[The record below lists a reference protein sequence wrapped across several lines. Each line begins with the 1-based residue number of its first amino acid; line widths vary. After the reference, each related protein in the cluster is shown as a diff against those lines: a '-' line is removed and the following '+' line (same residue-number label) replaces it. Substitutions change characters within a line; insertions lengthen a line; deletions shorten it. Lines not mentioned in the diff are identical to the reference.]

1 MHNAQKI
8 KSHRGFQ
15 NSANGL
21 IKNCLQIIL
30 AESRA
35 FHILQRCKSA
45 RSQNAINGKRG
56 AREQT
61 CTQLRSPP
69 PTPTF
74 DLSRKR
80 VALVLRQR
88 GLALLRKSANL
99 HQSITTAPE
108 NARYNNKYSRARSYK
123 LAASHNDRV
132 LSKIRLGAHK
142 NNGRIGRVVAQLR
155 NPLRRHILV

>member
-1 MHNAQKI
+1 MASSKTAFKLFWLRAEHSTYLSAAKPHAVTTTARAQEERVSK
-8 KSHRGFQ
+8 H
-15 NSANGL
+15 
-21 IKNCLQIIL
+21 
-30 AESRA
+30 
-35 FHILQRCKSA
+35 A
-45 RSQNAINGKRG
+45 RR
-56 AREQT
+56 
-61 CTQLRSPP
+61 
-69 PTPTF
+69 PTF
-74 DLSRKR
+74 DLSGKR